1 MILLIYSVLLRMMIY
16 QLFIAAAIGFVMFT
30 SISDANCKFWFDT
43 CVGSCAVPNNR
54 TIRICQLECEL
65 ETLEIEANPALTH
78 NETMCVEKCLTNP
91 DVVTDCQEG
100 CEEAYEACEQ
110 GCSAAK
116 VSTASHIE
124 VMISPSRDT
133 FDNSFPLIPLF
144 FPLSSFLFRFRFSLS
159 GCH

>member
-1 MILLIYSVLLRMMIY
+1 MMIY
-16 QLFIAAAIGFVMFT
+16 QLFIAAAVGFVMFT

-78 NETMCVEKCLTNP
+78 NETMCVEKCLTDP

-100 CEEAYEACEQ
+100 CQEVNEACEQ
-110 GCSAAK
+110 GCSAAR
-116 VSTASHIE
+116 VIASLVNKTIAE
-124 VMISPSRDT
+124 NQYYNCTGKPKPMQPNATVNLTSA
-133 FDNSFPLIPLF
+133 
-144 FPLSSFLFRFRFSLS
+144 
-159 GCH
+159 

>member
-1 MILLIYSVLLRMMIY
+1 MMIY
-16 QLFIAAAIGFVMFT
+16 QLFIAAALGFATFT

-65 ETLEIEANPALTH
+65 ETLEIEANPASTH
-78 NETMCVEKCLTNP
+78 NDTMCVEKCLTDP

-110 GCSAAK
+110 GCSAAR
-116 VSTASHIE
+116 VIASLVNHTE
-124 VMISPSRDT
+124 AENQYYNCTGKPKPMQRNATVNDT
-133 FDNSFPLIPLF
+133 LKDDKN
-144 FPLSSFLFRFRFSLS
+144 
-159 GCH
+159 